1 MRQILTFRD
10 ILIITT
16 IHGYQLKLCVQPQNI
31 LQGEFTVLALVL
43 GHVFYDLT
51 SSYKSKRTVMSPKWQ
66 RHATLL
72 QNKTKI
78 YVRSVEGLKLYVE
91 QTSAWSSPPALSLV
105 ERCSGNILGAVCLAG
120 FMVVSSPRKLRP
132 CKEQLCLQ
140 GKKPHPTTTQD
151 SYT

>member
-51 SSYKSKRTVMSPKWQ
+51 SSYKSKRTVMSPKC
-66 RHATLL
+66 HPPSKY
-72 QNKTKI
+72 NKNLCQI
-78 YVRSVEGLKLYVE
+78 
-91 QTSAWSSPPALSLV
+91 SA
-105 ERCSGNILGAVCLAG
+105 GAKAFCGADVCL
-120 FMVVSSPRKLRP
+120 VI
-132 CKEQLCLQ
+132 
-140 GKKPHPTTTQD
+140 TTSTEPG
-151 SYT
+151 